1 MNGFEVIELFCKG
14 EWGGWGSNWVNR
26 LGKASQKFIIMKLA
40 TPTFPLTLLQK
51 VAPDALKTKGNE
63 GSCEMFEQKSMMSI
77 LCLNTSPSPW
87 LVF

>member
-14 EWGGWGSNWVNR
+14 KWGGWGSNWVNR
-26 LGKASQKFIIMKLA
+26 LGKASQKFIIMKLT